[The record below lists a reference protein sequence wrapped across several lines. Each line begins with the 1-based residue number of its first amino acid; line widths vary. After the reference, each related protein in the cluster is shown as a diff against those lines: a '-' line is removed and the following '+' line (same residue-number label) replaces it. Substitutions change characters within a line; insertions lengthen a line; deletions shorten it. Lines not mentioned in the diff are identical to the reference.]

1 MKLGKLKKNTKKR
14 DPRYFLMEELDLQL
28 EEQETEKEF
37 IKRFEKV
44 VSNISDEEFVEMML
58 SEQEDKPTAPAK
70 KQKEQ
75 LYLSKEAE
83 KYVINFL
90 RRRLMQGLSIVVRLA
105 AKKATLVSF
114 GVLPAVALPAL
125 KALGYGPRKLWRM
138 TSTTGIDKIVE
149 KFVKENMP
157 SMTGAMYPGDTSL
170 LKIAKAAF
178 QEVVRVYKKEGQEIK
193 KVAEQLPEPDRK
205 SLEAEVAKQ
214 LEALGPF
221 DVEVDMPKPEDKKQ
235 DGWASWDK
243 KRTDPERYQRSPLYQ
258 RLVDKVKGGK

>member
-14 DPRYFLMEELDLQL
+14 DPRYFLMEELDLRL
-28 EEQETEKEF
+28 EEQETEEEF

-44 VSNISDEEFVEMML
+44 VSNISDEEFVEIML
-58 SEQEDKPTAPAK
+58 SEQEDKPTAPVK

-83 KYVINFL
+83 KYIINFL
-90 RRRLMQGLSIVVRLA
+90 RRRIMQGLSIVVRIA

-193 KVAEQLPEPDRK
+193 NTVEQLPEPEKKAIESEVVAQVQEATGTK
-205 SLEAEVAKQ
+205 SAE
-214 LEALGPF
+214 P
-221 DVEVDMPKPEDKKQ
+221 PEDKEQ
-235 DGWASWDK
+235 DGWASWGE
-243 KRTDPERYQRSPLYQ
+243 KRVDPGRYQRSPLYQ

>member
-1 MKLGKLKKNTKKR
+1 MKLGKIKKNTKKR
-14 DPRYFLMEELDLQL
+14 DPRYFLMEELDLRL
-28 EEQETEKEF
+28 EEQETEEEF

-44 VSNISDEEFVEMML
+44 VSNISDEEFVEIML
-58 SEQEDKPTAPAK
+58 SEQEDKPAAPVK

-90 RRRLMQGLSIVVRLA
+90 RRRIMQGLSIVVRLA

-125 KALGYGPRKLWRM
+125 KVLGYGPRKLWRM

-149 KFVKENMP
+149 KFVKQNMP
-157 SMTGAMYPGDTSL
+157 SMSGAMYPGDTSL

-221 DVEVDMPKPEDKKQ
+221 DVEVNVPKPEDKKQ

>member
-44 VSNISDEEFVEMML
+44 VSNISDEEFVEIML